1 LDDRVVTGWRG
12 PLLGAALVAL
22 GLLTVS
28 VRSQGIAEARELH
41 VAEVLRDSLQRR
53 LDDLA
58 ADLTAEWQQLEIATK
73 GDDRP

>member
-1 LDDRVVTGWRG
+1 VTEWRG
-12 PLLGAALVAL
+12 LLLGAALVAL

-28 VRSQGIAEARELH
+28 MRTRVVVEARELY
-41 VAEVLRDSLQRR
+41 VAEILRDSLQRR

-58 ADLTAEWQQLEIATK
+58 ADLTSQWQTLALPAK

>member
-1 LDDRVVTGWRG
+1 MDEHVTTAWRG

-28 VRSQGIAEARELH
+28 VRTQGVVEARELY

-58 ADLTAEWQQLEIATK
+58 ADLTAQWQVLDVPAK
-73 GDDRP
+73 GGDRP